1 MPQPAAFLTPEIDTT
16 SRGHL
21 RFDIGELVDACLD
34 QTADALLLTGA
45 AGGGDVSC
53 AMEAVR
59 TARGQG
65 RPLDLIE
72 VIARLQSQKGE
83 WLGGVIEALGDRL
96 ATTLNPSP
104 QLIPFAGRL
113 IAPYAFYQSYDHLHK
128 LAKALL
134 VPVIF
139 AEVTGSIG
147 VGSTNPI
154 AATILAAKIQEL
166 VAQRFDIRPSLTIA
180 RLDYGSWTLLTH
192 RHFEL

>member
-1 MPQPAAFLTPEIDTT
+1 MPPSAALLTSKVESTA
-16 SRGHL
+16 RGQQ
-21 RFDIGELVDACLD
+21 RFDIGGLVAACLD
-34 QTADALLLTGA
+34 QTAAALVLTGA
-45 AGGGDVSC
+45 AGGDEVSR

-65 RPLDLIE
+65 RPLDLME
-72 VIARLQSQKGE
+72 AIARLQSQKEEALSGAM
-83 WLGGVIEALGDRL
+83 EALGDRL
-96 ATTLNPSP
+96 AATLNPSP

-113 IAPYAFYQSYDHLHK
+113 IAPRAFYQSFDHLHK

-134 VPVIF
+134 APVIF
-139 AEVTGSIG
+139 AEDTGSIG

-166 VAQRFDIRPSLTIA
+166 VAQRSDIRPFLTIA